1 MYVFNRTNKI
11 RMNQIFG
18 LSVTLCCILIIFPV
32 IKNSLNDGRF
42 DDHVMIAVIIPL
54 VFFFQLVLFC
64 IAASYPLNN
73 THIFGTMLIFLLTSA
88 ISFVEVDL
96 VSRTASI
103 IISVVWGI
111 FILSFVVINYKVIL
125 YENIVFSKPI
135 QRLLALIWILFM
147 VCFIRCMVYNK
158 H

>member
-1 MYVFNRTNKI
+1 
-11 RMNQIFG
+11 MNQIFG

-32 IKNSLNDGRF
+32 VKNSLNDGRF
-42 DDHVMIAVIIPL
+42 DDHVMIAVIVPL

-73 THIFGTMLIFLLTSA
+73 THIFGTMLIFLLTNA

-103 IISVVWGI
+103 IISVIISVVWGI

-125 YENIVFSKPI
+125 YENIVFSRPI
-135 QRLLALIWILFM
+135 Q
-147 VCFIRCMVYNK
+147 
-158 H
+158 